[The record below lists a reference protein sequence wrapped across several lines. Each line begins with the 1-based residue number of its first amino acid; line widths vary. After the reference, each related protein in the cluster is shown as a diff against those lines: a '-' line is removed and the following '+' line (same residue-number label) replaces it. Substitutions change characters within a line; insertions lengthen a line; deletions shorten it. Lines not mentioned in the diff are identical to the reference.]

1 MPAPL
6 RLKLW
11 MSIHY
16 DMIQDRQNKTAHSH
30 YYSQK
35 CVNWH
40 FKCDSKKYWTSV
52 HSCHF
57 HNNTPLK
64 KKCFSTGRF
73 VLPWLFTTLRVMAI
87 AYKCDMRCIMET
99 QRVNVWVS
107 AHQTFDH
114 TVYLLNVAWFSM
126 STTEQKTQNP
136 IVFWLKH
143 VHLIWDNIWILR
155 MSVAVVNV

>member
-1 MPAPL
+1 MTWFKIGKTKQPIL
-6 RLKLW
+6 IITVRNVLIGILSVIQTKLNI
-11 MSIHY
+11 SYHL
-16 DMIQDRQNKTAHSH
+16 
-30 YYSQK
+30 
-35 CVNWH
+35 
-40 FKCDSKKYWTSV
+40 
-52 HSCHF
+52 